1 MSLSAGL
8 HPKHNIARFQCL
20 SCRSEPI
27 SFVSKSRGSFVKSS
41 LYTALAMSAMS
52 GANTSTFLV
61 LLMELS
67 VFLWC
72 SFAWWEVIPWASNWS
87 PSGSSSG
94 HPLLLSSAS
103 ESSDSFSDL
112 LVFSYRPLA
121 IFIVMIIFKMMFT
134 RRTRRHSFKL
144 QLCQCDRSLPIPA
157 PGWWWWCWC
166 WGWWGCCWLL

>member
-1 MSLSAGL
+1 MSKLSIRANFLCFKKSWKFCEVVSLRCICNVSNFRG
-8 HPKHNIARFQCL
+8 KHINISGPVDGIECFFMVCL
-20 SCRSEPI
+20 CM
-27 SFVSKSRGSFVKSS
+27 VGGDTLGVH
-41 LYTALAMSAMS
+41 
-52 GANTSTFLV
+52 
-61 LLMELS
+61 
-67 VFLWC
+67 
-72 SFAWWEVIPWASNWS
+72 WS

-157 PGWWWWCWC
+157 PG
-166 WGWWGCCWLL
+166 